1 VPGDAGRTKGGSR
14 FGAAGRLAFYP
25 ARVAARASRGPLESA
40 LAESFPEEL
49 VDSLVEHRVLE
60 RMAAELARTGALDRM
75 VDEALASP
83 RTSELVDRVIAS
95 PELRRTIREIAASR
109 EVREAVAQQTTGFV
123 EELAAEVRRWARR
136 LDGRIGREGQTGAG
150 IVTRALALTVD
161 ALLIVVIFTAISGFV
176 ALISSL
182 VGTLRPAW
190 LVGALLGAG
199 WVLIGGAYFVPFW
212 SAAGRTP
219 GMQLLRVRVR
229 VGSGGPPGVGRA
241 IVRALATWI
250 SIVPF
255 FAGYLPVLF
264 DRRRRGLPDLV
275 AGTEVVYA
283 EPEG

>member
-1 VPGDAGRTKGGSR
+1 MRSRSR

-49 VDSLVEHRVLE
+49 VDLLVEHRVLE
-60 RMAAELARTGALDRM
+60 RMTAELARTGALDRM

-83 RTSELVDRVIAS
+83 RTSELVDRVVAS
-95 PELRRTIREIAASR
+95 PELRRAVREIAASR

-136 LDGRIGREGQTGAG
+136 LDGRIGKRPAG
-150 IVTRALALTVD
+150 VTPYGGVVTRALALTVD
-161 ALLIVVIFTAISGFV
+161 ALLIVVVFTAISGFV

-190 LVGALLGAG
+190 LVGSLLGAG
-199 WVLIGGAYFVPFW
+199 WVLVGGAYFVLFW

-229 VGSGGPPGVGRA
+229 VPGGGPPGVGRA
-241 IVRALATWI
+241 IVRALATWV

-264 DRRRRGLPDLV
+264 DHRRRGLPDLV
-275 AGTEVVYA
+275 AGTEVVYS
-283 EPEG
+283 EPDG

>member
-1 VPGDAGRTKGGSR
+1 MRRRSR

-49 VDSLVEHRVLE
+49 VDLLVEHRVLE
-60 RMAAELARTGALDRM
+60 RMTAELARTGALDRM

-95 PELRRTIREIAASR
+95 PELRRAVREIAASR

-136 LDGRIGREGQTGAG
+136 LDGRIGKRPAG
-150 IVTRALALTVD
+150 VTPYGGVVTRALALTVD
-161 ALLIVVIFTAISGFV
+161 ALLIVVVFTAISGFV

-190 LVGALLGAG
+190 LVGSLLGAG
-199 WVLIGGAYFVPFW
+199 WVLVGGAYFVLFW

-229 VGSGGPPGVGRA
+229 VASGGPPGVGRA
-241 IVRALATWI
+241 IVRALATWV

-275 AGTEVVYA
+275 AGTEVVYS
-283 EPEG
+283 EPDG

>member
-1 VPGDAGRTKGGSR
+1 MNRRSR

-49 VDSLVEHRVLE
+49 VDSLVEHHVLE

-83 RTSELVDRVIAS
+83 RTSELVDRVVAS
-95 PELRRTIREIAASR
+95 PELRRAVREIAASR

-136 LDGRIGREGQTGAG
+136 LDGRIGKRPAVATPYAG
-150 IVTRALALTVD
+150 VVTRALALSVD
-161 ALLIVVIFTAISGFV
+161 VLLIVVVFTAISGFI

-190 LVGALLGAG
+190 LVGSLLGAG
-199 WVLIGGAYFVPFW
+199 WVLVGGAYFVLFW

-229 VGSGGPPGVGRA
+229 VASGGPPGVGRA
-241 IVRALATWI
+241 IVRALATWV

-275 AGTEVVYA
+275 AGTEVVYV